1 MGLRLSDM
9 GCLTYS
15 QKKTCGGD
23 KNKEKALF
31 DKLSKMEMNKPIL
44 YEVAH
49 KAEKRKEVAAT
60 RRDNIAKTKTG
71 RGNK

>member
-1 MGLRLSDM
+1 M
-9 GCLTYS
+9 GCLTFS
-15 QKKTCGGD
+15 QKKSCGGN

-49 KAEKRKEVAAT
+49 KAENRKKVAQA
-60 RRDNIAKTKTG
+60 RQEAVAKAKTGK
-71 RGNK
+71 GNK